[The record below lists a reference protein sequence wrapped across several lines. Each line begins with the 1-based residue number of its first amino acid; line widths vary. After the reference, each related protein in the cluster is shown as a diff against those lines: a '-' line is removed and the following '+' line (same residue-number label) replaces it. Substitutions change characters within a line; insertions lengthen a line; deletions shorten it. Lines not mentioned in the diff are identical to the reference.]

1 MDNKKSNRKDNKK
14 SGKKHSEQDWLDF
27 RPATRAVRAGQHRS
41 NFGEHSESIVATSSF
56 VFESAAQAA
65 ARFSGDEDGYI
76 YARFSNPTVDSFA
89 ERLAALEEGE
99 ACIATSSGMAAYVLL
114 CLGVLDAGDHIALSR
129 NMFGTTLIL
138 FKNIFS
144 RFGIEYTLVDLV
156 DNDAWQAALQPNTRL
171 VLFET
176 PANPLTEVGDIRAI
190 SAIAK
195 SFSEEILVAVD
206 NCFCSP
212 ALQTPLNLGA
222 DIVLHSAT
230 KYLDGQGRAIGG
242 AVVGPQS
249 LIDDKLL
256 PIMRAAGLSMSPFNA
271 WIFLKGL
278 ETLQLRMDET
288 SRNAQVVAE
297 YLASLGAVGGV
308 DKVFYPGLRTHPQ
321 FKLAASQQ

>member
-1 MDNKKSNRKDNKK
+1 M
-14 SGKKHSEQDWLDF
+14 
-27 RPATRAVRAGQHRS
+27 
-41 NFGEHSESIVATSSF
+41 
-56 VFESAAQAA
+56 
-65 ARFSGDEDGYI
+65 
-76 YARFSNPTVDSFA
+76 
-89 ERLAALEEGE
+89 
-99 ACIATSSGMAAYVLL
+99 ATSSGMSAYVLL
-114 CLGVLDAGDHIALSR
+114 CLGVLDAGDHIVLSR

-138 FKNIFS
+138 FRNIFS
-144 RFGIEYTLVDLV
+144 RFGIEHTFVDLV
-156 DNDAWQAALQPNTRL
+156 DNDAWQAALQPNTRM

-195 SFSEEILVAVD
+195 SFNEDILVAVD

-222 DIVLHSAT
+222 DIILHSAT

-278 ETLQLRMDET
+278 ETLQLRMDEI
-288 SRNAQVVAE
+288 SRNAQLIAE
-297 YLASLGAVGGV
+297 YLASLGTAGGV
-308 DKVFYPGLRTHPQ
+308 DRVFYPGLRTHPQ
-321 FKLAASQQ
+321 FKLATSQQSGAGGVVSFEIPGGRDAAWKLIDATQLVSITANLGDTKTTITHPATTTHGRLSDEERDAAGIGEGLIRLAIGLEDTQDIIEDLRLG